1 MVKMIEIQR
10 LINCP
15 KMGTNCNQNQ
25 ILGIPHNLTTSQVL

>member
-25 ILGIPHNLTTSQVL
+25 ILGIPHNLTTSHVL